1 MGEVKIRVF
10 LFHASSLSG
19 RSGPFG
25 GLVKHFLKHSKEK
38 KK

>member
-19 RSGPFG
+19 RPGPF

>member
-1 MGEVKIRVF
+1 MGEVRIRVF
-10 LFHASSLSG
+10 FPHASSLSG

-25 GLVKHFLKHSKEK
+25 GLVKHFLKHAKEK